1 MALIV
6 KIQVNNTR
14 LLIISAVRVE
24 GNTDKD
30 SLNKY
35 LITSTDYRED
45 SDGDTNAHGFIYHR
59 YGDKA
64 EILTLKM
71 LGKVMGERYINI

>member
-6 KIQVNNTR
+6 KIQVNHE
-14 LLIISAVRVE
+14 LLTVISAVRVE
-24 GNTDKD
+24 GDTHPD

-35 LITSTDYRED
+35 RVTACDYRKVSPGETR
-45 SDGDTNAHGFIYHR
+45 SFGFIYHR

-71 LGKVMGERYINI
+71 LGKVMGERYVNV